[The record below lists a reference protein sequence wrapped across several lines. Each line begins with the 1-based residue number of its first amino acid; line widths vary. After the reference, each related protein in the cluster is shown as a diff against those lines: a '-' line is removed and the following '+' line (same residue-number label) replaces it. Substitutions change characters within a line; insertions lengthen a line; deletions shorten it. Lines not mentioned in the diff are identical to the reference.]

1 MPTSFFQELI
11 YRTNANLSLPEAV
24 CLSILALLAW
34 FCRKNHPSIPVI
46 FSVLL
51 ILHITL
57 LRRAPGYDE
66 TIKIYLRLLPNAG
79 VWAGNLLNLLLFV
92 PFGFTARC
100 WKAES
105 RKIIIIGFTLSLF
118 CETTQYLTGR
128 GWADINDIVFNTVG
142 TAAGVWLA
150 KRFAAT
156 GSNQT

>member
-1 MPTSFFQELI
+1 MPTGLFHELI
-11 YRTNANLSLPEAV
+11 YRTNANLSLPEAGG
-24 CLSILALLAW
+24 LLILALLAW
-34 FCRKNHPSIPVI
+34 LCRKNHPIIPVI
-46 FSVLL
+46 YSVLL

-105 RKIIIIGFTLSLF
+105 RKIIVIGFVLSLF
-118 CETTQYLTGR
+118 CEATQYLTGR
-128 GWADINDIVFNTVG
+128 GWADINDVVFNTAG
-142 TAAGVWLA
+142 TAAGVWLV
-150 KRFAAT
+150 KGFVVT
-156 GSNQT
+156 NSNQA

>member
-1 MPTSFFQELI
+1 M
-11 YRTNANLSLPEAV
+11 
-24 CLSILALLAW
+24 
-34 FCRKNHPSIPVI
+34 I

>member
-1 MPTSFFQELI
+1 MPTRFFQELL

-46 FSVLL
+46 FSVFL

-57 LRRAPGYDE
+57 LHRALGYDE

-105 RKIIIIGFTLSLF
+105 RKIIVIGFVLSLF
-118 CETTQYLTGR
+118 CEATQYLTGR
-128 GWADINDIVFNTVG
+128 GWADINDVVFNTAG
-142 TAAGVWLA
+142 TAAGVWLV
-150 KRFAAT
+150 KGFVVT
-156 GSNQT
+156 NSNQA